1 MKLTEKKLKD
11 LIMEVLDDAD
21 LDEAKES
28 KYDRVMSILKGEDPS
43 VNTIAIMSGQNPMAK
58 QASDL
63 DNEYLKRDLEKAIE
77 AENMKAIRV
86 GGNFMGIFEQ
96 SAMIL
101 NPPDKDIIEQLN
113 RQFTQWGFVW
123 GEKMTIEE
131 GNDKMVF
138 TMYEIDYDNPMGFR
152 RAPGSEQVSQ
162 VMDDELMQG
171 GSDYSFIP
179 KAGKGGPDAK
189 VGKKFG
195 IPLYEDLDEEEH
207 PAPNSMM
214 EAMKTSYTAK
224 AKGRKVKFVR
234 GKK

>member
-11 LIMEVLDDAD
+11 LIMEVLDNDE
-21 LDEAKES
+21 LDEARGS
-28 KYDRVMSILKGEDPS
+28 KYDRVMRILKGEDPS
-43 VNTIAIMSGQNPMAK
+43 VDTIAIMSGQNPMAK
-58 QASDL
+58 QSSDL
-63 DNEYLKRDLEKAIE
+63 DNEYLKRELEKAIE
-77 AENMKAIRV
+77 AEKMEAIRV

-113 RQFTQWGFVW
+113 RQFKQWGFVW
-123 GEKMTIEE
+123 GEKITIEE
-131 GNDKMVF
+131 GNYKMVF

-179 KAGKGGPDAK
+179 KAGKGGPDSK

-195 IPLYEDLDEEEH
+195 IPLYEEEH

-214 EAMKTSYTAK
+214 ESMKHNYKAK
-224 AKGRKVKFVR
+224 ASGKKIKFVR